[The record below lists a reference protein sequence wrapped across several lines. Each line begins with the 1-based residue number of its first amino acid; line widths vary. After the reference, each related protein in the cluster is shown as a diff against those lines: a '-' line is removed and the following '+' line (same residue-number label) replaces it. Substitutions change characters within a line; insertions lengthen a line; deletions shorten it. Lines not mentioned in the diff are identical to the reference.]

1 MFERVASRV
10 VVGALEGFNGTV
22 FAYGQTGS
30 GKTFTITG
38 GAERYVD
45 RGIIPRAIS
54 RIYGE
59 IAKKTDASYTVHIS
73 YVEIYNDQGYDLLDP
88 DHETKALEDLP
99 KVGLQ
104 EGDDGNV
111 HLRNLSY
118 HRAASEE
125 EALNLL
131 FLGDTNRAITE
142 TPMNMASSR
151 SHCIFTMN
159 VERRE
164 SGSDTVRRAKV
175 NLVDLAGSERVS
187 KTGVNGQ
194 ILQEAKYI
202 NLSLHYL
209 EQVVIALQERAMG
222 MSRPHIPYRNAM
234 MTMMLKDSL
243 GGNCKTVMV
252 ATASPQAD
260 HLDESISTCRF
271 AQRIAMVSNA
281 VGINEEVDPTLIIKR
296 LKAENR
302 ELKDELKLLRGE
314 NDDRGDLTESE
325 IDRLRGQVTAY
336 CQARGPDA
344 ELELGASMLK
354 IKAALKIFREIVL
367 QGGGGVLQGIN
378 SGGGGG
384 GGTKSAW
391 GENGGGGGGGGP
403 GSEEMKQE
411 LKRLALQVKQR
422 DNEINIL
429 VSMLQKGEGGTKGAQ
444 RVTAKFPLVN
454 TSDPSSTLEAL
465 QTQRGENG
473 GVAGAGGGEAGPS
486 SSGAAAA
493 AAAAAVETPT
503 DIMSL
508 LADRNKAFEHF
519 RRSYRRNEA
528 IEENKALLKEKYGR
542 AKGLGERVNAARGKI
557 NQLKATIEQRRVAQS
572 MAEEEGRSID
582 EFIAEEERAKLAIDR
597 EKADYRDAFNE
608 LRDLKKEIEHL
619 QLMLEQSRK
628 RLQTD
633 FEQWLL
639 LMLKQQSQNSGG
651 GGGGG
656 GGGVPSAAA
665 EARAAA
671 AERRQRE
678 AAAAAARVGGAAA
691 VAAAAG
697 SSPVSAARGG
707 SSVAN
712 GGGGGGWQPGGP
724 PRTINAWGDSGG
736 GSGGNGGE
744 EDVTSPSRST
754 AYYQQA
760 TAKAAAH
767 SSPIAAGSM
776 GGGGGGKPALTGN
789 AQADADIQAFYAA
802 REKLLKARG
811 VVQ

>member
-1 MFERVASRV
+1 MNNQRENYEFKFNGVIGPDAKQDEVFERVASKV
-10 VVGALEGFNGTV
+10 VLGALDGFNGTV

-59 IAKKTDASYTVHIS
+59 IAKRADASYEVHVS

-99 KVGLQ
+99 KVALQ
-104 EGDDGNV
+104 ETEEGKV

-159 VERRE
+159 IERRE
-164 SGSDTVRRAKV
+164 SGSDTVRKAKV
-175 NLVDLAGSERVS
+175 NIVDLAGSERVS

-202 NLSLHYL
+202 NLSLHFL

-252 ATASPQAD
+252 ATASCEKD

-271 AQRIAMVSNA
+271 AQRIAMVSNV

-325 IDRLRGQVTAY
+325 IERLRGQVKAY
-336 CQARGPDA
+336 CQARGPEA
-344 ELELGASMLK
+344 ELDVGASMLK
-354 IKAALKIFREIVL
+354 VKAALKIFREIVL
-367 QGGGGVLQGIN
+367 QGGGGVLQGD
-378 SGGGGG
+378 GGGAARG
-384 GGTKSAW
+384 KPAAAW
-391 GENGGGGGGGGP
+391 GEAETESKGGGI
-403 GSEEMKQE
+403 GSEDLKAEI
-411 LKRLALQVKQR
+411 KRLALQVKQR

-444 RVTAKFPLVN
+444 RATAAFPLVN
-454 TSDPSSTLEAL
+454 TSDPGSTLQAL
-465 QTQRGENG
+465 ETQRADNG
-473 GVAGAGGGEAGPS
+473 VGPRSDAVS
-486 SSGAAAA
+486 SSSAPDVPEPPMDMMA
-493 AAAAAVETPT
+493 
-503 DIMSL
+503 L

-542 AKGLGERVNAARGKI
+542 AKALGERVNAARAKI

-572 MAEEEGRSID
+572 MAEQEGRPID
-582 EFIAEEERAKLAIDR
+582 EFVAEEERCKLAIDR
-597 EKADYRDAFNE
+597 EKGDYRDAFNE

-619 QLMLEQSRK
+619 QMLLEQSRK

-639 LMLKQQSQNSGG
+639 LMLKQQAN
-651 GGGGG
+651 
-656 GGGVPSAAA
+656 GGGVGAGPGGARSTQHSAAA
-665 EARAAA
+665 AQRAEA
-671 AERRQRE
+671 AERRRRE
-678 AAAAAARVGGAAA
+678 AADAASR
-691 VAAAAG
+691 VAAASANHATNG
-697 SSPVSAARGG
+697 MDSSHVAAT
-707 SSVAN
+707 
-712 GGGGGGWQPGGP
+712 WQPGDP
-724 PRTINAWGDSGG
+724 PRTMNAWGGG
-736 GSGGNGGE
+736 DDGTDE
-744 EDVTSPSRST
+744 RSPSRST

-760 TAKAAAH
+760 AEVVVH
-767 SSPIAAGSM
+767 SPLAGR
-776 GGGGGGKPALTGN
+776 PALTGN

-811 VVQ
+811 VAH